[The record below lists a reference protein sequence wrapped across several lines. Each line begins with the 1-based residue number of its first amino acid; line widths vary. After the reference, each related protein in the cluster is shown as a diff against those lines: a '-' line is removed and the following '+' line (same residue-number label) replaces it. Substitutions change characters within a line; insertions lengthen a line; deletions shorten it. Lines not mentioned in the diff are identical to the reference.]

1 MNRDYKS
8 YDQFQKPFLPCHF
21 FRSEE
26 MENEIRNSNDGL
38 YIVHIKNGKAKIF
51 RIPEEEKALKD
62 ILVMFKSFVDKIVE
76 KR

>member
-1 MNRDYKS
+1 MNS
-8 YDQFQKPFLPCHF
+8 V
-21 FRSEE
+21 EE
-26 MENEIRNSNDGL
+26 MENEFRNSNDGL
-38 YIVHIKNGKAKIF
+38 YIVDIKNGKAKIF